1 MALQPIVNLIVPD
14 AFFRTGK
21 LVIRDGYEITTLDKV
36 EIIEVVT
43 RFDWSYL
50 SKNIEGLADL
60 LTDDM
65 IFDHAMVYAEGKE
78 KVVKIVD
85 DFPALSYGLRHNFS
99 NQVVFVD
106 ADGDAACLSYM
117 TVIKIAAEEKLDVSM
132 PFLLDHAIVQDK
144 LRRVDGKWKLAR
156 RNFDQQK
163 LSDSYQIPD
172 DVRRKMEM
180 TTEER
185 AKAEGRT

>member
-14 AFFRTGK
+14 EFFRAGK
-21 LVIRDGYEITTLDKV
+21 LVTRDGYEITTLDKV
-36 EIIEVVT
+36 EIIETVM
-43 RFDWSYL
+43 RFDWAYL
-50 SKNIEGLADL
+50 SKNAAGLADL
-60 LTDDM
+60 LTDEM
-65 IFDHAMVYAEGKE
+65 IFDHAMIYAEGKE
-78 KVVKIVD
+78 KVLKIGD
-85 DFPALSYGLRHNFS
+85 DIPALSYGLRHNFS

-117 TVIKIAAEEKLDVSM
+117 TVVKVADENKLDVSM
-132 PFLLDHAIVQDK
+132 PFVLDHAIVQDK

-163 LSDSYQIPD
+163 MSDNYHIPD
-172 DVRRKMEM
+172 DARRKMVM

-185 AKAEGRT
+185 AKEDGRA